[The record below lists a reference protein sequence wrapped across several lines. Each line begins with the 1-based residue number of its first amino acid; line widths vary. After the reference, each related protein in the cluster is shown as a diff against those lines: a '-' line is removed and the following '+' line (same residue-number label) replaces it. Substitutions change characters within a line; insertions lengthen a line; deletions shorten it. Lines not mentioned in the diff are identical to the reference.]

1 MNTASK
7 NAGDRIGPD
16 LDIAPG
22 LVAMI
27 DATGHAED
35 GRGHVFKVAG
45 GGTLIVRF
53 LPGAS
58 TAATRARAAGT
69 EVSEH
74 TREAVKGVLR
84 AWAADPEGRPR
95 EWHADRLGVP
105 RELISALCE
114 ERPGKP
120 SPPMRAE
127 IENARLVRARTKNAT
142 YRRPPRKPAGFCM

>member
-1 MNTASK
+1 MNTTSQA
-7 NAGDRIGPD
+7 AGDRIGPD

-27 DATGHAED
+27 DATGHTED

-69 EVSEH
+69 DVSEAA
-74 TREAVKGVLR
+74 RKAVSGVLR
-84 AWAADPEGRPR
+84 AWATDTEGRTR

-105 RELISALCE
+105 RALISALCE
-114 ERPGKP
+114 DRPGRP
-120 SPPMRAE
+120 SPPMRDE
-127 IENARLVRARTKNAT
+127 IEHARLVRARTKNAS
-142 YRRPPRKPAGFCM
+142 YKRPPRKPEGFRM

>member
-1 MNTASK
+1 MDTTSK
-7 NAGDRIGPD
+7 VSGDRIGPD

-27 DATGHAED
+27 DAAGHTED
-35 GRGHVFKVAG
+35 DRGHVFKVAG

-58 TAATRARAAGT
+58 NAATRARAAGT
-69 EVSEH
+69 EVSEP

-84 AWAADPEGRPR
+84 AWATDTEGRTR

-105 RELISALCE
+105 RALISALCE
-114 ERPGKP
+114 DRPGKP

-127 IENARLVRARTKNAT
+127 IEQARLVRARTKNAT
-142 YRRPPRKPAGFCM
+142 YKRPPRKPAGFRV